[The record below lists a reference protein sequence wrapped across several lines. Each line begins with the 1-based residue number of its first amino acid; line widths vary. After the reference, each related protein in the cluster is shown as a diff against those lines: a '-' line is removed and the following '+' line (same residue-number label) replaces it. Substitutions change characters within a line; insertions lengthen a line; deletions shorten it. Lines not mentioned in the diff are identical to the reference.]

1 MMQSFVGIVFYLC
14 FGVVGGVLGS
24 RLRFPGSVLI
34 GAMLSVIVAKQVLKV
49 HWDLPK
55 EYGFI
60 LYVLVG
66 IMVGS
71 SFKPEM
77 LHLLPKIA
85 IPVAIST
92 FTLVGMG
99 LLLAIIF
106 AKLGILDHCTA
117 YIATSP
123 GAMSSLIVLALDSDA
138 KTPIIISFHFF
149 RLLFIILTAPF
160 ILKYFFSN

>member
-1 MMQSFVGIVFYLC
+1 MRQLFVGIVFYLC
-14 FGVVGGVLGS
+14 FGMTGGFLGS
-24 RLRFPGSVLI
+24 RLKSPGSVLI
-34 GAMLSVIVAKQVLKV
+34 GAMLSVIAAKQVLKV

-66 IMVGS
+66 IMVGA

-77 LHLLPKIA
+77 LPTLLKIA

-92 FTLVGMG
+92 LTLVGVG
-99 LLLAIIF
+99 LLLAVMF
-106 AKLGILDHCTA
+106 AKLGILDHRTA

-123 GAMSSLIVLALDSDA
+123 GAMSSLLALALDSDA
-138 KTPIIISFHFF
+138 KSLIIICFHFF

-160 ILKYFFSN
+160 VLKYFFQK